1 MMSRRVSR
9 RWEVLYGARV
19 MVMNESNPWYVAV
32 GDSSVGPAS
41 TELVVRGIEHGK
53 IPPDALVCEV
63 GGSTWS
69 SLATVEAFHAAVVRS
84 YPPPPPD
91 SEEAYF
97 WSRQGFQFPLLGALP
112 QFAEALDAEEVEA
125 EAVEAEALDA
135 EEVEAEAVEAE
146 ALDAEALDVPE
157 KVESEPPFHGSDY
170 TRDVD
175 HDVDVDVDW
184 GDAGDP
190 GDARAGSAIDW
201 SDPFES
207 YFLVSDDVEL
217 PDEQAIL
224 ESLSVVP
231 RETFRHDGA
240 LWNLALCLAYGSDQV
255 GAAAARAFF
264 DTITEHGNV
273 ERLEWMSRTL
283 LGNGFV
289 PSGIPAEA
297 GQLAFTRLR
306 SLCPSSLQGTAA

>member
-1 MMSRRVSR
+1 
-9 RWEVLYGARV
+9 
-19 MVMNESNPWYVAV
+19 MVMNQSNPWYVAV

-91 SEEAYF
+91 SEEAYS

-112 QFAEALDAEEVEA
+112 QLAEALDAEEL
-125 EAVEAEALDA
+125 EAEALDA
-135 EEVEAEAVEAE
+135 EELEAEAV
-146 ALDAEALDVPE
+146 DAEALDVPE
-157 KVESEPPFHGSDY
+157 KGESDARSHGA
-170 TRDVD
+170 D
-175 HDVDVDVDW
+175 HDHDLDVDVEW
-184 GDAGDP
+184 GDAGDA
-190 GDARAGSAIDW
+190 GDARAASSIDW

-217 PDEQAIL
+217 PDEQAIV

-240 LWNLALCLAYGSDQV
+240 LWNLALCLAYGSDEV

-289 PSGIPAEA
+289 PSGIPAHA

-306 SLCPSSLQGTAA
+306 SLCPSSLQGSPS